1 MLLLI
6 SHSVKLT
13 VFQKNLS
20 TTLRLIKSRLF
31 FIITSYAETAVIL
44 LVLVSITPLT
54 VEGAG

>member
-54 VEGAG
+54 VEGAA

>member
-1 MLLLI
+1 MLLLT